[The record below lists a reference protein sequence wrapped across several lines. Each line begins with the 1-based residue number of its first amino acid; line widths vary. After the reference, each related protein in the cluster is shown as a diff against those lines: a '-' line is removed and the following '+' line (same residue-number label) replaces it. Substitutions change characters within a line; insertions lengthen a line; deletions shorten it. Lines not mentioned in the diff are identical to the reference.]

1 MSYIS
6 DAWVKSRPM
15 ASERMMMVLLRP
27 SMHHINTVHDDAT
40 KNHDGAATQRTLK
53 YGGWNSSKAGNEAS
67 LEYDQST
74 GDDGT
79 TIDHPSHGHKTCI
92 FGCTWWV
99 WDRQTHWL
107 QNLPDRRKQ

>member
-1 MSYIS
+1 
-6 DAWVKSRPM
+6 M

-27 SMHHINTVHDDAT
+27 SMHHINTIHDDAT

-79 TIDHPSHGHKTCI
+79 TIDQPSHGHKTYI
-92 FGCTWWV
+92 LAERGRSGNAKHTGYKTY
-99 WDRQTHWL
+99 QTIASNSVG
-107 QNLPDRRKQ
+107 NLL